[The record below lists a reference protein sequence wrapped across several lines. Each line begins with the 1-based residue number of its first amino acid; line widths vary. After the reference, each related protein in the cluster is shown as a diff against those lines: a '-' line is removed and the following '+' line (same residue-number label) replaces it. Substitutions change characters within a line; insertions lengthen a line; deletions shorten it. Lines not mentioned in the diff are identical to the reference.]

1 MKGMLLIMTR
11 VFSTYRPLQVA
22 RFVKNLFKG
31 EFSIEGVGVFYFDS
45 GRVLLP
51 DLTDKKKL
59 SIMKEVNFTI
69 DNLTIGVV

>member
-1 MKGMLLIMTR
+1 MLR

-22 RFVKNLFKG
+22 RFVKTLFKG
-31 EFSIEGVGVFYFDS
+31 EFTIEGVGIFYFDS

-51 DLTDKKKL
+51 DLDDKKKL

-69 DNLTIGVV
+69 DNLTVSAL